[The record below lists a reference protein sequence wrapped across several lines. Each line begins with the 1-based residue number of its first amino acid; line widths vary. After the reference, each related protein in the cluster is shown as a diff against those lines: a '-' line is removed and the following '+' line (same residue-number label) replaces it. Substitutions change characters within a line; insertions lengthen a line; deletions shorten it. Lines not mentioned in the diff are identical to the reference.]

1 LKAWH
6 RHFLAALIIVVLAIL
21 AYGSSIENDFV
32 HDDNY
37 QIVRNPFLQSDS
49 PWYQLFTTDVWA
61 YTQPGHSGV
70 SNYYRPLQLLTYR
83 WTAEIGGLS
92 PRRFHQVNLAFHILA
107 SLAAYWLLLRLS
119 HKPSLAL
126 AAAILFVVHPIHSE
140 AVVWI
145 ASLPEL
151 GCALFFFLSFLL
163 FVMGLAQSRSTSVKK
178 GKKSKTGSEVPWL
191 LYGSLVSF
199 VISLLW
205 KEMALTLPLLVGSY
219 VFLIHTQEFSDL
231 KVRLKT
237 AFVKTLPYWT
247 VVVVYLGW
255 RLFIL
260 GFVSKE
266 QHVWRLSSFQFLL
279 NVINLIAKYW
289 WKLIWPAELNAFY
302 LFNPVMSV
310 FEPRLLIAL
319 FSLVA
324 ILALMICGWKKY
336 PLAVFCSLWIFVTLI
351 PVLNIGGVGTNV
363 FTERY
368 LYIPSLGFCL
378 LISTLYVRWIAPLFP
393 QQAWVASLAFVSV
406 PYTMQCASRNSDW
419 KDDFTFYSK
428 AAEASPNSAAMQNS
442 LAHVWREQKRNLDEA
457 QRLSLNAINLAQSE
471 NPPNNREIATGYLN
485 LANVYIERQQFQA
498 AVEAAEKGLQF
509 ESSVL
514 GLKIIRGIALL
525 QMGRLAEAEQILTQA
540 YRQSPNNEI
549 ILQFL
554 GMVYLSQRRLETA
567 VDYFTRAL
575 KILPSYSDA
584 HNNLA
589 ATFVE
594 LGRYQDAVVH
604 LRRAAELSPGNAMA
618 LCNLGIILGKL
629 GHLDEARAQL
639 HRARALAPN
648 DAFIQSQLA
657 QLDQLSVRQT
667 P

>member
-1 LKAWH
+1 
-6 RHFLAALIIVVLAIL
+6 
-21 AYGSSIENDFV
+21 
-32 HDDNY
+32 
-37 QIVRNPFLQSDS
+37 
-49 PWYQLFTTDVWA
+49 
-61 YTQPGHSGV
+61 
-70 SNYYRPLQLLTYR
+70 
-83 WTAEIGGLS
+83 
-92 PRRFHQVNLAFHILA
+92 
-107 SLAAYWLLLRLS
+107 
-119 HKPSLAL
+119 
-126 AAAILFVVHPIHSE
+126 
-140 AVVWI
+140 
-145 ASLPEL
+145 
-151 GCALFFFLSFLL
+151 
-163 FVMGLAQSRSTSVKK
+163 
-178 GKKSKTGSEVPWL
+178 
-191 LYGSLVSF
+191 
-199 VISLLW
+199 
-205 KEMALTLPLLVGSY
+205 
-219 VFLIHTQEFSDL
+219 
-231 KVRLKT
+231 
-237 AFVKTLPYWT
+237 
-247 VVVVYLGW
+247 
-255 RLFIL
+255 
-260 GFVSKE
+260 
-266 QHVWRLSSFQFLL
+266 
-279 NVINLIAKYW
+279 
-289 WKLIWPAELNAFY
+289 
-302 LFNPVMSV
+302 
-310 FEPRLLIAL
+310 
-319 FSLVA
+319 
-324 ILALMICGWKKY
+324 
-336 PLAVFCSLWIFVTLI
+336 
-351 PVLNIGGVGTNV
+351 
-363 FTERY
+363 
-368 LYIPSLGFCL
+368 
-378 LISTLYVRWIAPLFP
+378 
-393 QQAWVASLAFVSV
+393 
-406 PYTMQCASRNSDW
+406 MQCASRNSDW

-498 AVEAAEKGLQF
+498 AVEAAERGLQF

-554 GMVYLSQRRLETA
+554 GMVYLSQRRMETA

-604 LRRAAELSPGNAMA
+604 LRRAAELNPGNAMA